1 MIARRYETIVGI
13 FVVASLAAL
22 LVMVVIVA
30 QQEGLFQEYV
40 TYRTIFKNVSGLKSG
55 SEVHLAGVT
64 VGNVLT
70 TAINPEGNIVVTFQ
84 VLKKYSDRIRED
96 SRSTIGFMGLLG
108 DKSLDLT
115 SGSLS
120 KAPIP
125 PEGLVT
131 AVEPLDI
138 TQLLARAAPS
148 LEDLQKVIT
157 NLVSLT
163 DDLAEPGSDTKKILS
178 EVRDIV
184 SKINAGKGSL
194 GKLVNDP
201 ALYRDT
207 ADAMA
212 QVRKFVGDLEKG
224 KGLVGTLLNDQAFK
238 DQAVKTMAEL
248 QATFA
253 NLNKTTADLKE
264 AAARLPD
271 MAKKLESFVANLD
284 RAGKGLPGLVTE
296 GQTAVRGRRPGG
308 QGGASSS
315 GCCAATCPNP
325 RSTPSGWMRRRER
338 IRRD

>member
-1 MIARRYETIVGI
+1 MITRRYETVVGI
-13 FVVASLAAL
+13 FVVASIAAL
-22 LVMVVIVA
+22 LIMVLIVA
-30 QQEGLFQEYV
+30 QQEGLFNEYV

-120 KAPIP
+120 KAAIP

-148 LEDLQKVIT
+148 LEDLQKVIS
-157 NLVSLT
+157 NLKTLT

-178 EVRDIV
+178 EVRDTV
-184 SKINAGKGSL
+184 SKINAGKGTL

-201 ALYRDT
+201 GLYRDT
-207 ADAMA
+207 AQAMT
-212 QVRKFVGDLEKG
+212 QVRKFVDGLQKG
-224 KGLVGTLLNDQAFK
+224 KGVVGTLLNDPAFK
-238 DQAVKTMAEL
+238 DQAVKTMAEM

-253 NLNKTTADLKE
+253 NLNKTTADLKV
-264 AAARLPD
+264 AVARLPD
-271 MAKKLESFVANLD
+271 MAKKLESFVVNLE
-284 RAGKGLPGLVTE
+284 RAGKGLPGLVIE
-296 GQTAVRGRRPGG
+296 GQTLFGDADQAAKAAKQLWPLRNYLPRP
-308 QGGASSS
+308 QEHTIRMD
-315 GCCAATCPNP
+315 AAP
-325 RSTPSGWMRRRER
+325 GK
-338 IRRD
+338 D

>member
-13 FVVASLAAL
+13 FVVASMAAL
-22 LVMVVIVA
+22 LVMVLIVA
-30 QQEGLFQEYV
+30 QQEGLFHEYV

-64 VGNVLT
+64 VGNVLN

-84 VLKKYSDRIRED
+84 VQKKYSDRIRVD

-115 SGSLS
+115 AGSLS
-120 KAPIP
+120 EAPISP
-125 PEGLVT
+125 DGLVI

-148 LEDLQKVIT
+148 LEELQKVIT

-163 DDLAEPGSDTKKILS
+163 DDLAEPGSDTRKILA

-184 SKINAGKGSL
+184 AKINAGKGSM

-201 ALYRDT
+201 GLYRDT

-212 QVRKFVGDLEKG
+212 QVRKFVDGLEKG
-224 KGLVGTLLNDQAFK
+224 QGLIGTLLNDPAFK
-238 DQAVKTMAEL
+238 DQAVKAMAEM
-248 QATFA
+248 QAAFA
-253 NLNKTTADLKE
+253 NLNKTTADLKA

-271 MAKKLESFVANLD
+271 MAKKLESFLVNLD
-284 RAGKGLPGLVTE
+284 QAGKGLPGLVTE
-296 GQTAVRGRRPGG
+296 GQTLFGDADQAAKAAKQIWPLRNYVPQPQERTIRMDAAPGK
-308 QGGASSS
+308 
-315 GCCAATCPNP
+315 
-325 RSTPSGWMRRRER
+325 
-338 IRRD
+338 D